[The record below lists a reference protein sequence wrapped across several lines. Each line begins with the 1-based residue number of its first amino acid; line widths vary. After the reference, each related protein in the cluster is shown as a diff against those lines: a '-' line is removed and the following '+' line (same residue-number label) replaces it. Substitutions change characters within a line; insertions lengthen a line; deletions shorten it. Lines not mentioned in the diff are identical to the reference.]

1 MDKVKNA
8 LLKAGNFI
16 KTKVSSL
23 SKKVLIGLVS
33 GIAVILV
40 SLIVLGII
48 LGQTRYAVLYTD
60 VSTTEAS
67 EILTYARDTLGI
79 TDIKQDANRNILVPQ
94 ENVEQIRA
102 NMSIAGFPKSTFNYD
117 IWKDGVTL
125 FSTQT
130 ELLELQKQQLEHNL
144 AATLRAF
151 DGVYDAV
158 VILNIP
164 ENSSYV
170 ISTSKIESSAAVSLS
185 LRGELTAEQIDGMYN
200 LVANSVPGLSRDYI
214 TITDQ
219 TGKQLFPV
227 YDTESSTDQEF
238 KRLQLYYQRMDY
250 SDRLRRSYEDSIKTV
265 MENTFEEVNVSV
277 GLFLDFDNEVFEE
290 IHYWSEN
297 EDEDGNMFGI
307 PGEEHWSNA
316 AGGVAADGGL
326 VGTTVDADISP
337 DYPTLT
343 IGEDGEFYQEAN
355 RDIIYK
361 VSETRR
367 QVEKDGYTVEGLSAA
382 VVVKSNVN
390 LTNEEENNWRSVIA
404 NAIGADIANVS
415 IQTAPF
421 IESNGTI
428 IDNNSIQVS
437 ASATQSMAMLLIIVV
452 LGVILIILLILSL
465 RSPGVRKRQRK
476 GGKGGAV
483 PAMASANGGYAAEA
497 AGEGMEAF
505 GMAAAVQDSNE
516 FELLSL
522 SDEQPETRDEALKR
536 EIQDFSKQNPEI
548 VAQLIRNLMRGDD

>member
-16 KTKVSSL
+16 KTKASSL

-33 GIAVILV
+33 GVAVILV

-200 LVANSVPGLSRDYI
+200 LVANSVPGLSRENI

-452 LGVILIILLILSL
+452 LGIILIILLILSL

-505 GMAAAVQDSNE
+505 GMAAAVQDSND

>member
-16 KTKVSSL
+16 KTKASSL

-33 GIAVILV
+33 GIAVVLV

-48 LGQTRYAVLYTD
+48 LGQTRYAVLYID

-130 ELLELQKQQLEHNL
+130 ELLELQKQQLQHNL

>member
-16 KTKVSSL
+16 KTKASSM

-33 GIAVILV
+33 GVAVVVV
-40 SLIVLGII
+40 SLIVLAII
-48 LGQTRYAVLYTD
+48 LGQTRYAVLY
-60 VSTTEAS
+60 SNISATEAS
-67 EILTYARDTLGI
+67 EVLTYARDTLGI
-79 TDIKQDANRNILVPQ
+79 TEIKQDINGNILVPQ
-94 ENVEQIRA
+94 ENVEVIRA

-117 IWKDGVTL
+117 IWKNGVTM
-125 FSTQT
+125 FSTET
-130 ELLELQKQQLEHNL
+130 EMRENQRQQLEHNL

-151 DGVYDAV
+151 EGVNDALV
-158 VILNIP
+158 LLNIP
-164 ENSSYV
+164 KDSTYV
-170 ISTSKIESSAAVSLS
+170 ISTSSIESSAGVTLS
-185 LRGELTAEQIDGMYN
+185 LRDDLAAENIDGMYN
-200 LVANSVPGLSRDYI
+200 LIANSVPGLKRENI

-219 TGKQLFPV
+219 TGKQLFAV
-227 YDTESSTDQEF
+227 YNTESDADIESA
-238 KRLQLYYQRMDY
+238 RLKLYYQRMDY
-250 SDRLRRSYEDSIKTV
+250 SDKLKRSYEDSIKTV

-277 GLFLDFDNEVFEE
+277 GLFLNFDNEVLEE
-290 IHYWSEN
+290 IDYWSHN
-297 EDEDGNMFGI
+297 TDEDGNMFGI
-307 PGEEHWSNA
+307 VSEEHYNSA
-316 AGGVAADGGL
+316 AGGVAAEGGL

-343 IGEDGEFYQEAN
+343 VGEDGEFYQEAN

-361 VSETRR
+361 VSETKR
-367 QVEKDGYTVEGLSAA
+367 QIEKDGYTVEGLSAA

-390 LTNEEENNWRSVIA
+390 LTNEEELNWRSVIA

-452 LGVILIILLILSL
+452 LGIILIILLVLSL

-476 GGKGGAV
+476 GGKGGAA
-483 PAMASANGGYAAEA
+483 PAAAGAHGGYAAEA

-505 GMAAAVQDSNE
+505 GMAAAVQDSND

-548 VAQLIRNLMRGDD
+548 VAQLIRNLMRGDE

>member
-16 KTKVSSL
+16 KTKASSL

>member
-16 KTKVSSL
+16 KTKASSL

-185 LRGELTAEQIDGMYN
+185 LKGELTAEQIDGMYN

-452 LGVILIILLILSL
+452 LGIILIILLILSL

-505 GMAAAVQDSNE
+505 GMAAAVQDSND